1 MKSPYQVDAFLPQG
15 QISLAQFIRRSKA
28 LQMLVGRAKMRGAIL
43 EWQSRQ
49 LKAAGAV
56 VQSHYRFPA
65 ECLPPEFRG

>member
-1 MKSPYQVDAFLPQG
+1 MKPQYHVDAFLPQG

-28 LQMLVGRAKMRGAIL
+28 LHMLVGPVKMRGAIL

-49 LKAAGAV
+49 LKAAGVV

-65 ECLPPEFRG
+65 ECLPAQLRP